1 MKENFETHRCRGCS
15 GSPSLILERKMAS
28 PLADTLKQKLFER
41 LMKEDE
47 LTIINL
53 WYKNINKKNNT
64 WVIRRRIIKRKK
76 KCKGKCISPMHLHAT
91 SLYYLCNMQK
101 KKKKKRERGRGK
113 RDRRN
118 IPFNF
123 SLFAYIF
130 LILSFQRNQLVIIP
144 GRLRYTLAYN
154 AFRRNVL
161 ISHNTITLNFSND
174 PSSHK

>member
-1 MKENFETHRCRGCS
+1 MHQSDALTRNF
-15 GSPSLILERKMAS
+15 
-28 PLADTLKQKLFER
+28 TLL
-41 LMKEDE
+41 LMQ
-47 LTIINL
+47 
-53 WYKNINKKNNT
+53 Y
-64 WVIRRRIIKRKK
+64 
-76 KCKGKCISPMHLHAT
+76 A
-91 SLYYLCNMQK
+91 
-101 KKKKKRERGRGK
+101 KKKKRERGRGK

-174 PSSHK
+174 PSSHKQKSLCAASTYNLRSIFLVVRASFFIHEKERVEKRRRRKRKTFGHDQFGRFIIRLFYNATPLKSSGQ